1 MRLRGLCLKHI
12 IFHILYIIVARLC
25 PAFLKHA
32 DFYKADRSEKTKT
45 IKPIINEAFVASS
58 EDIMTDYN
66 DLYCLFMRKNYL
78 CIHL

>member
-1 MRLRGLCLKHI
+1 MRLRGLWLKKHI
-12 IFHILYIIVARLC
+12 IFHILYITFARLC

-58 EDIMTDYN
+58 ENMTYTV
-66 DLYCLFMRKNYL
+66 FL
-78 CIHL
+78 CVKITFCMHL